1 MNQLMNFTRAFWQ
14 EEDGAQIV
22 EYALIIAAVSL
33 ILIVALQGLNNSD
46 FTTFVTKVGTCLTTA
61 VCS

>member
-1 MNQLMNFTRAFWQ
+1 MDKLTQSIRTFMR
-14 EEDGAQIV
+14 EDDGAQII

-46 FTTFVTKVGTCLTTA
+46 FTTFVTKVGTCLTTS
-61 VCS
+61 VCA

>member
-1 MNQLMNFTRAFWQ
+1 MDQLTQYIRTFLR
-14 EEDGAQIV
+14 EDDGAQII

-46 FTTFVTKVGTCLTTA
+46 FTTFVGKVGTCLTTS